1 MGRPPP
7 SPDPEHLQL
16 VYERMVDGILIVD
29 AQGVIVLAN
38 PAATRMLHGRVG
50 TLVGEPFGF
59 PIADRHAAVI
69 DLITDR
75 VGPRVAEMR
84 VSEVEWR
91 GQPARLLNLRDITE
105 QTRLHRQLERLA
117 NFDFVTGLPNRS
129 RFVRRLEQA
138 MTESRRHGGLIAL
151 LFIDLDDF
159 KSINDEHGHDVGDT
173 FLRLVGQRLE
183 ALLREEDSVARIGGD
198 EFSVLLIQL
207 KHPREAEVVANK
219 IVDSLALPF
228 LVGELTIHSGA
239 SLGIALFPQDADAG
253 DVLVRRA
260 DLAMYRAKKLGKGMY
275 RFYSMGADEE
285 AT

>member
-1 MGRPPP
+1 MGRPPI
-7 SPDPEHLQL
+7 SPDTDHLHL
-16 VYERMVDGILIVD
+16 IYERMVDGIIIVD
-29 AQGVIVLAN
+29 AWGVIVLAN
-38 PAATRMLHGRVG
+38 PAATRMLQGRTG
-50 TLVGEPFGF
+50 TLVGAPFGF

-75 VGPRVAEMR
+75 NGPRVAEMR
-84 VSEVEWR
+84 VSEVEWQ

-105 QTRLHRQLERLA
+105 QTTLNRQLERLA

-129 RFVRRLEQA
+129 RFARRLERA

-219 IVDSLALPF
+219 IVENLALPF
-228 LVGELTIHSGA
+228 HVGELTIQSGA
-239 SLGIALFPQDADAG
+239 SLGISLFPQDADAG
-253 DVLVRRA
+253 DVLMRRA
-260 DLAMYRAKKLGKGMY
+260 DLAMYEAKKLGKGKY
-275 RFYSMGADEE
+275 RFYSMAADQGAV
-285 AT
+285 